1 MFKHLAAQASTSE
14 AYDTLTLPLNT
25 SLQKFF
31 SKFDELKDSMILAPI
46 LRAPNA
52 RGGEG
57 PSKPWKPTLE
67 FKLWDEDLDSDDEV
81 KIVSGLLGNSSAE
94 EDSDEDKYVTNGV
107 LGLEASKKLFPKVLS
122 KEEKR
127 IWSVIS

>member
-1 MFKHLAAQASTSE
+1 M
-14 AYDTLTLPLNT
+14 
-25 SLQKFF
+25 
-31 SKFDELKDSMILAPI
+31 
-46 LRAPNA
+46 
-52 RGGEG
+52 
-57 PSKPWKPTLE
+57 
-67 FKLWDEDLDSDDEV
+67 DSDDEV